1 MVLAGLA
8 EILADSGH
16 AVATAVG
23 SAGALPAAVAEYHR
37 PDAAVFDVRMPPGCI
52 AELLGAAPGGAAGI
66 GYASAVRP
74 SMTTSLDKINDY
86 THN

>member
-16 AVATAVG
+16 
-23 SAGALPAAVAEYHR
+23 AVAEYHR

-66 GYASAVRP
+66 DYASAVRP
-74 SMTTSLDKINDY
+74 SATTPLDIIAD
-86 THN
+86 